1 MRLFYDMKR
10 NFCNA
15 FTLKYV
21 SITDTNKEH
30 CMEGVII

>member
-10 NFCNA
+10 NFYNV
-15 FTLKYV
+15 FTFTYV

-30 CMEGVII
+30 YMEGVII